1 MPFINWGNHTA
12 DQRRAQNQLE
22 WDAVHEQMVRMAR
35 MRMQA
40 QQAPA
45 GGNSIIAQT
54 TNQYVENNY
63 IDNDYLE

>member
-1 MPFINWGNHTA
+1 
-12 DQRRAQNQLE
+12 
-22 WDAVHEQMVRMAR
+22 MVRMAR

-54 TNQYVENNY
+54 RNNYVEDNY